1 MIRLAPARVRFDV
14 PVDTH
19 ECTLRRLAIGDPN
32 VAGAELD
39 PKTHALV
46 RLGALIAV
54 DAAPP
59 SYLDVIE
66 PARRAGATD
75 EELVGCLVAVLPTV
89 RNLLLVKDLMERHRL
104 ARPHVPFQFISAI
117 NRLPSGATEHLPRKK
132 DGSLN
137 AYVLG
142 LAAQNA
148 HRFETEQLIAGM
160 QACLEANLK
169 LVTTQLEHE
178 LILTELV
185 VKLLGTSE

>member
-1 MIRLAPARVRFDV
+1 VIRLAPGRVRFDV

-75 EELVGCLVAVLPTV
+75 EEIVGCLVAVLPT
-89 RNLLLVKDLMERHRL
+89 LGA
-104 ARPHVPFQFISAI
+104 ARVISAA
-117 NRLPSGATEHLPRKK
+117 PK
-132 DGSLN
+132 
-137 AYVLG
+137 LG
-142 LAAQNA
+142 LALGYDVAA
-148 HRFETEQLIAGM
+148 ALEESGSLI
-160 QACLEANLK
+160 
-169 LVTTQLEHE
+169 
-178 LILTELV
+178 
-185 VKLLGTSE
+185 S